1 MVTIIPQLNDA
12 FVVVLLA
19 LSRSKM
25 KRFASFFIYLAL
37 SNSGAF
43 ARPSGSVGLRNI
55 NLCSFI
61 SDVAIN
67 ATGADDVIN
76 TFSVSLDDVWE
87 DITNRK
93 SLSALLL
100 WC

>member
-1 MVTIIPQLNDA
+1 
-12 FVVVLLA
+12 
-19 LSRSKM
+19 M
-25 KRFASFFIYLAL
+25 KRFASFFIYLTL
-37 SNSGAF
+37 SNSVAF
-43 ARPSGSVGLRNI
+43 ARPSGSVGLRDI

-67 ATGADDVIN
+67 TTGAADVIS
-76 TFSVSLDDVWE
+76 TFSVSLDNVWE

-100 WC
+100 W

>member
-1 MVTIIPQLNDA
+1 
-12 FVVVLLA
+12 
-19 LSRSKM
+19 M
-25 KRFASFFIYLAL
+25 KIFASFFIYPAL
-37 SNSGAF
+37 SNSVAF
-43 ARPSGSVGLRNI
+43 ARPSGSVGLRDI

-67 ATGADDVIN
+67 TTGAADVVN

-87 DITNRK
+87 DITHRK

-100 WC
+100 W